1 MKILYNGS
9 PIFLISGSGKPEPA
23 QMQQMLE
30 MWSMQGHSLPF
41 LPTIPDYFSLTLLCL
56 PHFFSLFYAFHLFTP
71 QCRHFS
77 LWEGFLSSE
86 MKYTQDQVKL
96 VWLQTTIIKKYPP
109 QLHCPDIYIRLFYH
123 SQNWMILYQLQQDI
137 LQQKSASALPFQI
150 KYTQD
155 RDAGIYEC
163 QVIKQI
169 QNMRT
174 I

>member
-86 MKYTQDQVKL
+86 MKYTQDQNEL
-96 VWLQTTIIKKYPP
+96 VWLQTTMIKIFQTVVSLSKLDYSI
-109 QLHCPDIYIRLFYH
+109 LAAIRYITTKISF
-123 SQNWMILYQLQQDI
+123 SFAISD
-137 LQQKSASALPFQI
+137 QI
-150 KYTQD
+150 HPRPGRRYL
-155 RDAGIYEC
+155 
-163 QVIKQI
+163 
-169 QNMRT
+169 
-174 I
+174 